1 MDATPPRPPN
11 LAEHAEMGERA
22 RDRMQNQLAAQ
33 RLEDR
38 HHADDPDCGIRA
50 GLARLLRRVRE
61 VVR

>member
-22 RDRMQNQLAAQ
+22 RERMQNQLAAQ

-38 HHADDPDCGIRA
+38 RHADDPDRGIKA
-50 GLARLLRRVRE
+50 GLARWLRRMRG